1 MSLCV
6 LLRFG
11 IACLCFFLSW
21 LLWDAACC
29 WATSCL
35 LSSSWPWD
43 HHWPHRVVYGVGTK
57 VSYIYLKCKGKSQP
71 LNPSRPLGVLAVY
84 TNTKSGQEDG
94 GSRVCKFVELLLC
107 GKHIVRLFS
116 LGLCVRISSHFFFL
130 KKVIQND
137 TESRFWKTQF
147 CDLEPS
153 IWNLDTADLVVLALP
168 GPLAKQQQHQKQPLP
183 KTTPVICNTSC
194 LQETQVHVKTAYVK
208 VIPRPPHPPLVP
220 NDNQSACECCCIIYH
235 SERDD
240 VPEQHSSHVWILF
253 RHRLRLVSET
263 LKLIKPNTVLA
274 LCAREPVYTQDSRTD
289 YSLVPHSVVI
299 ILFSSWNPS
308 ICAFAWR

>member
-1 MSLCV
+1 MVSGWGGVRLFMSSVTLC
-6 LLRFG
+6 LAA
-11 IACLCFFLSW
+11 IWDCLSVFFLSW

-71 LNPSRPLGVLAVY
+71 LNPSRPLGVSAVY

-107 GKHIVRLFS
+107 GKHFVCLFS
-116 LGLCVRISSHFFFL
+116 LGLCVRISSHFFL
-130 KKVIQND
+130 KVIQND

-147 CDLEPS
+147 CYLEPS

-168 GPLAKQQQHQKQPLP
+168 CPLAKQQQQKNSPCQKPHLSYA
-183 KTTPVICNTSC
+183 I
-194 LQETQVHVKTAYVK
+194 QVVC
-208 VIPRPPHPPLVP
+208 R
-220 NDNQSACECCCIIYH
+220 
-235 SERDD
+235 
-240 VPEQHSSHVWILF
+240 
-253 RHRLRLVSET
+253 RLRSM
-263 LKLIKPNTVLA
+263 
-274 LCAREPVYTQDSRTD
+274 
-289 YSLVPHSVVI
+289 
-299 ILFSSWNPS
+299 
-308 ICAFAWR
+308 